1 MNILALCFVF
11 AIFVFSVSSLACEL
25 RRSPISTKLEKL
37 AVLRATTGENGGFL
51 RKVLPGSYLRR
62 LEDKFKILGTFKLAG
77 FKIDDPIMFVTSRAL
92 ITLIVLMIAL
102 MVGTFSRNWLVILFS
117 LVSWF
122 FPGYLLESSLRRRKG
137 RISKEIPDFISAIKV
152 CLSSGLSMDEAL
164 LEISMKYDGD
174 IYGLLRKAMIDVE
187 MGKDKREVLRD
198 FASKSGVDE
207 LKMLIKSII
216 FAQNSGADINNV
228 MESVSEGVVEQRRL
242 KNYVRGQ
249 RSPILV
255 IGIIIVFIVPPTLT
269 LMFMPVLLNLRNL

>member
-1 MNILALCFVF
+1 
-11 AIFVFSVSSLACEL
+11 
-25 RRSPISTKLEKL
+25 
-37 AVLRATTGENGGFL
+37 
-51 RKVLPGSYLRR
+51 
-62 LEDKFKILGTFKLAG
+62 
-77 FKIDDPIMFVTSRAL
+77 
-92 ITLIVLMIAL
+92 
-102 MVGTFSRNWLVILFS
+102 
-117 LVSWF
+117 
-122 FPGYLLESSLRRRKG
+122 
-137 RISKEIPDFISAIKV
+137 
-152 CLSSGLSMDEAL
+152 
-164 LEISMKYDGD
+164 
-174 IYGLLRKAMIDVE
+174 MIDVE

-269 LMFMPVLLNLRNL
+269 LMFMPVLLNLKNL